1 MLLEICANSYESA
14 INAQIAGAHRIEICS
29 ELSVGGITPSVGLL
43 EKISKEILIP
53 VHVLIRPRSGNFCYS
68 ESEFEQ
74 MKTDILICK
83 KLGFQGIVS
92 GVLTKNHEIEI
103 DIEKT
108 KQLIDLSKPLKFTFH
123 RAFDLTVNPKK
134 AVQILQNLG
143 VDRILTS
150 GTKEKASDGID
161 LLIELKKITQNKLII
176 LPASG
181 INKDNVT
188 LFKNAGFEEIH
199 TSASKIIPTEKNIFF
214 DKTTQTVSDI
224 ETIKKI
230 LKLINNV

>member
-1 MLLEICANSYESA
+1 MILEICANSYESA

-43 EKISKEILIP
+43 EKISKEISIP

-68 ESEFEQ
+68 NSEFEQ
-74 MKTDILICK
+74 MKTDILLCK

-92 GVLTKNHEIEI
+92 GVLTKNHEI

-108 KQLIDLSKPLKFTFH
+108 KQLISLSKPLKFTFH
-123 RAFDLTVNPKK
+123 RAFDVVVNPKK
-134 AVQILQNLG
+134 TVQILQDLG

-161 LLIELKKITQNKLII
+161 LLIELKKITENKLII
-176 LPASG
+176 LPGSG

-199 TSASKIIPTEKNIFF
+199 TSASKIITDKKSIFF

-224 ETIKKI
+224 ETIKTI
-230 LKLINNV
+230 LKSINNA

>member
-1 MLLEICANSYESA
+1 MILEICANSYESA

-43 EKISKEILIP
+43 EKISKEISIP

-68 ESEFEQ
+68 NSEFEQ
-74 MKTDILICK
+74 MKTDILLCK

-92 GVLTKNHEIEI
+92 GVLTKNHEI

-108 KQLIDLSKPLKFTFH
+108 KQLISLSKPLKFTFH
-123 RAFDLTVNPKK
+123 RAFDVVVNPKK
-134 AVQILQNLG
+134 AVQILQDLG

-161 LLIELKKITQNKLII
+161 LLIELKKITEKKLII
-176 LPASG
+176 LPGSG

-199 TSASKIIPTEKNIFF
+199 TSASKIITDKKSIFF

-224 ETIKKI
+224 ETIKTI
-230 LKLINNV
+230 LKSINNA

>member
-1 MLLEICANSYESA
+1 M
-14 INAQIAGAHRIEICS
+14 
-29 ELSVGGITPSVGLL
+29 L
-43 EKISKEILIP
+43 EKISKEISIP
-53 VHVLIRPRSGNFCYS
+53 VHVLIRPRSGDFCYS

-74 MKTDILICK
+74 MKTDILNCK

-92 GVLTKNHEIEI
+92 GVLTKNHEI

-123 RAFDLTVNPKK
+123 RAFDVVTNPKK
-134 AVQILQNLG
+134 AVQTLQDLG
-143 VDRILTS
+143 VERILTS

-176 LPASG
+176 LPGSG

-214 DKTTQTVSDI
+214 DKTIQTVSDI
-224 ETIKKI
+224 ETIKTI
-230 LKLINNV
+230 LKSINNA